1 MSIYSNKVGLHN
13 VGSYMVSGA
22 PWVTGSASDTELASG
37 RTIRYQFPHVTKSFT
52 VINIGGGD
60 IRVHFQKGDNAGA
73 ISSDGGAGVTNSNV
87 SSDSVQS
94 KHHYITVPAN
104 NGSVTFEVKCAEIY
118 ISNHSLSA
126 SGYEIIADLTHIPS
140 ERMYS
145 LTGSGIET

>member
-22 PWVTGSASDTELASG
+22 PWVTGSANANELADG
-37 RTIRYQFPHVTKSFT
+37 KTIRYQFPHVSKSFT

-60 IRVHFQKGDNAGA
+60 LRIHFQAGNNTPT
-73 ISSDGGAGVTNSNV
+73 ISSDGGSGVSNT
-87 SSDSVQS
+87 DTGTDTVQS
-94 KHHYITVPAN
+94 KHHYITVPAG
-104 NGSVTFEVKCAEIY
+104 NGSMTFDIKCSEIY
-118 ISNHSLSA
+118 LSNHSGVA
-126 SGYEIIADLTHIPS
+126 TGYEIIADLTHIPS